1 MNTKITKNVILIVL
15 LIFNALMVYKVN
27 VLNKNLRE
35 QKKNIG
41 LNCLQIK
48 KAFEMYSRVNFDYPN
63 EYLAND
69 IVSEMNN
76 NLLFSRLTAQD
87 TKLFLRIDENHCNEC
102 VVFLISQLTQISED
116 LKKEKVFIL
125 GSYQSKKQV
134 SILLKNLIPD
144 SNIIILK
151 RGLVIYFSLIKHY
164 QN

>member
-1 MNTKITKNVILIVL
+1 MTT
-15 LIFNALMVYKVN
+15 
-27 VLNKNLRE
+27 
-35 QKKNIG
+35 
-41 LNCLQIK
+41 
-48 KAFEMYSRVNFDYPN
+48 PN